1 MNEAQETKA
10 LYDKYASEYE
20 EKTQD
25 YIEKYIK
32 EDFDLFLQNLKGK
45 KILDLGSGPGRDSI
59 RFKQKGFHPVCIDI
73 SKAMVDLCKS
83 KGLEAYEMNMEN
95 LDFEDASFDGIW
107 AYTSLL
113 HLSKS
118 KIKNVLKKIYD
129 ILKTEGIFYLGMK
142 AGNSEGFEENKRY
155 PNHKRYFSLYS
166 KEEIEKLLTDFE
178 ILHFS
183 KVEIDSEHIYINF
196 LCRKKQ

>member
-10 LYDKYASEYE
+10 TYDKYASEYE
-20 EKTQD
+20 EKTKD

-59 RFKQKGFHPVCIDI
+59 RFKQKGFRPVCIDI
-73 SKAMVDLCKS
+73 SKAMIDLCKE
-83 KGLEAYEMNMEN
+83 KELEAYEMDIEN
-95 LDFEDASFDGIW
+95 IKFENGFFDGVW

-113 HLSKS
+113 HLPKS
-118 KIKNVLKKIYD
+118 KIKKVIKKIEN

-142 AGNSEGFEENKRY
+142 EGNSEGFEESKRY
-155 PNHKRYFSLYS
+155 PNHRRYFSSYT
-166 KEEIEKLLTDFE
+166 KEEIEKLLIDFE

-183 KVEIDSEHIYINF
+183 KVEIGSKYIYINF
-196 LCRKKQ
+196 LCRKKK